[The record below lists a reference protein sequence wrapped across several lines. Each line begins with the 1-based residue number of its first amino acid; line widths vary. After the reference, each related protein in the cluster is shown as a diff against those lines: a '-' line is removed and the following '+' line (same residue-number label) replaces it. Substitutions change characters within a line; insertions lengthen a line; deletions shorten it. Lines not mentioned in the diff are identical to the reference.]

1 MKNQSKAYFYALI
14 TVLFWSTMSS
24 AFKITLRYIDFAGML
39 LIASFVSLVT
49 LFLLLLFQRK
59 IILLKKLKSQDVLY
73 SVILGFLNPF
83 LYYFVLFKAY
93 TLLKAQEAGTLNY
106 FWPIVLVLLSIPI
119 LKQKI
124 GLKSIA
130 AIFVSFF
137 GIIIISTQG
146 RLFSLEFTNIYGVLL
161 AIGSAFLWALFWIF
175 NLKDKREEVSKLFL
189 NFVFGFI
196 YILITIIF
204 FTDISLPD
212 IKGII
217 GSVYIGVFEMGIT
230 YIIWFKALKYSSNT
244 AKVSNLVFLSP
255 FIALMI
261 IRLTVGEEIMISTI
275 VGLIFIVA
283 GILLQRYFASSK
295 L

>member
-1 MKNQSKAYFYALI
+1 MKKQSKAYFYALI

-59 IILLKKLKSQDVLY
+59 IILLKKLNLRDVLY
-73 SVILGFLNPF
+73 SAILGFLNPF
-83 LYYFVLFKAY
+83 LYYFVLFKSY

-124 GLKSIA
+124 GFRSIV
-130 AIFVSFF
+130 AIFISFF

-146 RLFSLEFTNIYGVLL
+146 RLFSLEFTNIYGVVL

-196 YILITIIF
+196 YILLTIIF

-275 VGLIFIVA
+275 VGLIFIIA
-283 GILLQRYFASSK
+283 GILLQRFFAYEK
-295 L
+295 Q

>member
-1 MKNQSKAYFYALI
+1 MQNQSKAYLYALI
-14 TVLFWSTMSS
+14 TVLIWSTMSS

-39 LIASFVSLVT
+39 LIASFVSVVT
-49 LFLLLLFQRK
+49 LFIILLFQK
-59 IILLKKLKSQDVLY
+59 KFVLIKKLRFRDILNSA
-73 SVILGFLNPF
+73 ILGFINPF

-93 TLLKAQEAGTLNY
+93 SLLKAQVAGTLNY

-124 GLKSIA
+124 GLKSIV

-146 RLFSLEFTNIYGVLL
+146 RLLSLEFGNIYGVLL
-161 AIGSAFLWALFWIF
+161 AIGSAFLWAFFWLF

-196 YILITIIF
+196 YILITIIS

-217 GSVYIGVFEMGIT
+217 GSVYIGLFEMGIT

-261 IRLTVGEEIMISTI
+261 IRITVGEEIMISTI
-275 VGLIFIVA
+275 VGLIFIVS

-295 L
+295 K